1 MVTSAYVD
9 TYGEDRVSLDSYEYY
24 DNYKFIR
31 CDRTADIPLID
42 GALIAAPIS
51 ALDKLDTMIHSGMC
65 RLVAVSNRP
74 EQIEPYRTKTYIN
87 PIRHKGEKN
96 LPGNLCNKRP
106 MQLVHTKPDKG
117 EYYTADNV
125 DGYLIMSYVR
135 VILQFDFSDFSNIIV
150 TDATITT

>member
-51 ALDKLDTMIHSGMC
+51 ALDQLDTQQYV
-65 RLVAVSNRP
+65 RLVAISNRP
-74 EQIEPYRTKTYIN
+74 EQIEPYKTKTYIN

-135 VILQFDFSDFSNIIV
+135 VILQFDFSDLNDMIAM
-150 TDATITT
+150 DATTTT

>member
-1 MVTSAYVD
+1 MLLID
-9 TYGEDRVSLDSYEYY
+9 TYGGDTVSLDSYEYY

-42 GALIAAPIS
+42 GVLIAAPIS
-51 ALDKLDTMIHSGMC
+51 TLDQIDTQQYV
-65 RLVAVSNRP
+65 RLVAISNRP
-74 EQIEPYRTKTYIN
+74 EQIEPYKTKTYIN

-135 VILQFDFSDFSNIIV
+135 VILQFDFSDLNDMIAM
-150 TDATITT
+150 DATITT